1 MNLFIVENNDLL
13 VEAIT
18 RMIDQHPAFPDLVVT
33 GYAVT
38 RAEALNT
45 IATAQPDI
53 VLLDLS
59 IAASAGDPPHPQ
71 HGLALLHDLRRLT
84 SPLRILVYSQ
94 WHQPYYLW
102 AVWEAEAQGFLE
114 KDTSSAELIAALKRV
129 VAGEYAFTSAQLQM
143 IQQRKALPELTA
155 REQEVLKLLAQGL
168 NYEEIAPTLNISK
181 GTVRTHMRNLFDKS
195 GTRSRWELVTTA
207 HRLGLLQHEAG

>member
-1 MNLFIVENNDLL
+1 MGVCYSSWHTSLL
-13 VEAIT
+13 GGSFEVSVSYQA
-18 RMIDQHPAFPDLVVT
+18 
-33 GYAVT
+33 GGSAVQAGLGRT
-38 RAEALNT
+38 LQ
-45 IATAQPDI
+45 QPWPR
-53 VLLDLS
+53 V
-59 IAASAGDPPHPQ
+59 
-71 HGLALLHDLRRLT
+71 
-84 SPLRILVYSQ
+84 LVYSQ

-129 VAGEYAFTSAQLQM
+129 VVGEYAFTSVQLQM
-143 IQQRKALPELTA
+143 IRQRKALPELTV
-155 REQEVLKLLAQGL
+155 REMEVLKLLAQGL
-168 NYEEIAPTLNISK
+168 NYEEIAPILNISK